1 MRELLQREWRWRTW
15 GTNFLIAAA
24 AGAAGLSAQDAE
36 AQFRKSC
43 MSCHTIGAGDK
54 VGPDLKGLPER
65 RSKDWVMNFVQTP
78 GSMIERGDATA
89 TELLK
94 KFNNVKMPDLG
105 ITAPEADALFKFID
119 ECSKTGKKIGS
130 AGINRPAT
138 PQEIANGKAL
148 FTGSARFAKGAPS
161 CLSCHAAGDA
171 GLLGGGRLGPDLTNV
186 AGKMGKG
193 LASAIENPAFPTMV
207 GPFKNRN
214 LTEMEAFQVAAYLQ
228 TVSGQPGAKKDVIFP
243 LIGIVGV
250 VGGLSLGASLGRN
263 RFKGVRKFL
272 EPKR

>member
-1 MRELLQREWRWRTW
+1 MRDVIHPERRW
-15 GTNFLIAAA
+15 GTRFLALALVC
-24 AGAAGLSAQDAE
+24 GGGLSAQDAE

-54 VGPDLKGLPER
+54 VGPDLKGLAER
-65 RSKDWVMNFVQTP
+65 RSKDWATNFIQTP

-105 ITAPEADALFKFID
+105 VTAPEAEALHKFVD
-119 ECSKTGKKIGS
+119 ECTKTGKKMGS
-130 AGINRPAT
+130 AGITRPAT
-138 PQEIANGKAL
+138 PQEIANGKAM
-148 FTGSARFAKGAPS
+148 FEGRIRFAKGAPS

-193 LASAIENPAFPTMV
+193 LASAIENPAFPSMV
-207 GPFKNRN
+207 GVFKDRN
-214 LTEMEAFQVAAYLQ
+214 LTEMEAFQVASYLQ
-228 TVSGQPGAKKDVIFP
+228 SVSGQPGAKKDVIFP
-243 LIGIVGV
+243 LIGIIGV
-250 VGGLSLGASLGRN
+250 VGGLSLGASLGRK
-263 RFKGVRKFL
+263 RFRGVRKFL
-272 EPKR
+272 VPKH

>member
-1 MRELLQREWRWRTW
+1 MRNVLHPPRPW
-15 GTNFLIAAA
+15 GTTFLALALMGG
-24 AGAAGLSAQDAE
+24 GALTAQDAE

-65 RSKDWVMNFVQTP
+65 RSKDWATGFMQAP
-78 GSMIERGDATA
+78 GTLIERGDTTA
-89 TELLK
+89 NDLYK
-94 KFNNVKMPDLG
+94 RFNGVKMPDLG

-119 ECSKTGKKIGS
+119 ECTKTGKKMGS

-138 PQEIANGKAL
+138 TQEIANGKAL
-148 FTGSARFAKGAPS
+148 FEGRMRFAKRAPA
-161 CLSCHAAGDA
+161 CLSCHSAGDA
-171 GLLGGGRLGPDLTNV
+171 GLLGGGRLGPDLTSV

-193 LASAIENPAFPTMV
+193 LASAIENPAFPSMV
-207 GPFKNRN
+207 GVFKDRN

-228 TVSGQPGAKKDVIFP
+228 SVSGQPGAKKDVIFP

-250 VGGLSLGASLGRN
+250 VGGLSLGASLGSK
-263 RFKGVRKFL
+263 RFRGVRKFL